1 MIPRADRTRRVGTKN
16 KKKRERKQVVIC
28 VFCCFFGLVSVENT
42 TKISGVA
49 LLEEGEKIF
58 LTTLVNGG
66 RETEN
71 REGDF

>member
-1 MIPRADRTRRVGTKN
+1 M
-16 KKKRERKQVVIC
+16 IC
-28 VFCCFFGLVSVENT
+28 VFCSLFGLVSVENT

-71 REGDF
+71 RERDF